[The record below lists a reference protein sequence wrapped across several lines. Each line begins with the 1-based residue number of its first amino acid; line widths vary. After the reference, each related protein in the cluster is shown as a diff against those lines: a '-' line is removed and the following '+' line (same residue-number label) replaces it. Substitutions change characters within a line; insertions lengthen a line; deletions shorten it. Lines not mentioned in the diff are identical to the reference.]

1 MSTYRSWY
9 RYVSTVNRT
18 NVGRMYEHYIN
29 ATSAYLENEFRIMVD
44 KGEQQRAADLLFE
57 YYKIVSPLM
66 YEYAIQMYETPE
78 ARVIHLLDMLKTQL
92 RIWLPQN
99 SPNIGAACIWEL
111 MQKFPIP
118 THPVKYVDDAGN
130 TVTTVKPVMLGSLYT
145 LSLEKIGDDWG
156 ATSIPKRQHH
166 GIPGKLTD
174 SDKSSLP
181 WRDQAFKMFG
191 ESEVRLL
198 LGTLD
203 PQFVSLM
210 VNFPNSPAMCEET
223 ARTILRAP
231 QPSNI
236 KRVMDYYT
244 HAKSPGRATQFFN
257 HVMEISGVN
266 VVKGTNNVEK

>member
-1 MSTYRSWY
+1 
-9 RYVSTVNRT
+9 
-18 NVGRMYEHYIN
+18 MYEHYIN
-29 ATSAYLENEFRIMVD
+29 ATSAYLEKEFRNMVD
-44 KGEQQRAADLLFE
+44 NGEQQRAADLLFE
-57 YYKIVSPLM
+57 YYKIASPKM
-66 YEYAIQMYETPE
+66 YDHAIQMYPTPE
-78 ARVIHLLDMLKTQL
+78 SKVLHLMDMLKTQL

-99 SPNIGAACIWEL
+99 SPNVGAECIWEL

-118 THPVKYVDDAGN
+118 THPVRYIDDVGN
-130 TVTTVKPVMLGSLYT
+130 TVTTVKPVLLGSLYT

-174 SDKSSLP
+174 GDKSSLP

-203 PQFVSLM
+203 PQFVSLL

-223 ARTILRAP
+223 ARNILTAP

-236 KRVMDYYT
+236 DKVMDYYT
-244 HAKSPGRATQFFN
+244 HAKTPGRATQFFN
-257 HVMEISGVN
+257 HVMEISGVK
-266 VVKGTNNVEK
+266 VVKGTSNGKE